1 MTSRHLHGDGAPA
14 DASGAQ
20 TEAPARTGLA
30 LDARQRAMLA
40 EMGVRVWWPAVP
52 APAPERAPA
61 SDAPAA
67 SPPVQAHDPS
77 APTPDRVDAKNVAQP
92 DRMALASGEK
102 RQHFP
107 ARPAAEPPTAP
118 ITALAAPAAA
128 TAAASPAALP
138 REAIARMDWPALRE
152 AVRQCQACGLHAQRR
167 QAVFGMGDERARW
180 LVVGEGPG
188 EQEDAQG
195 LPFVGPSG
203 QLLDAMLRAIGWDRQ
218 AQAGDVAARTPAF
231 PPLSQPVQPVFIA
244 NAVKCRPPG
253 NRNPHPDELAHCLP
267 YLQRQIALLQP
278 RIILALGRFAV
289 QSLLGSTEPLG
300 RLRGRVHRYQGI
312 PVIVSYHPAYLLRQP
327 AEKARAWQDLCLAL
341 EVAEREGAST

>member
-1 MTSRHLHGDGAPA
+1 MSAHTPPAGGDVPPSAAGAVERA
-14 DASGAQ
+14 
-20 TEAPARTGLA
+20 GLA

-40 EMGVRVWWPAVP
+40 EMGVRVWWPA

-61 SDAPAA
+61 SDALAA
-67 SPPVQAHDPS
+67 SAPVH
-77 APTPDRVDAKNVAQP
+77 APAQP
-92 DRMALASGEK
+92 NPTRDPGATKTTALPDQMALESGEK
-102 RQHFP
+102 SQNFA
-107 ARPAAEPPTAP
+107 ARPPADPATPPV
-118 ITALAAPAAA
+118 AAPG
-128 TAAASPAALP
+128 PAPMP
-138 REAIARMDWPALRE
+138 REAMARMDWPALRE
-152 AVRQCQACGLHAQRR
+152 AVQQCKACGLHAQRA

-203 QLLDAMLRAIGWDRQ
+203 QLLDAMLRAIGLDRH
-218 AQAGDVAARTPAF
+218 AQAGEAASRDLAL
-231 PPLSQPVQPVFIA
+231 PPLSQPAQPVFIA

-341 EVAEREGAST
+341 EVAEREGARA

>member
-1 MTSRHLHGDGAPA
+1 M
-14 DASGAQ
+14 
-20 TEAPARTGLA
+20 
-30 LDARQRAMLA
+30 
-40 EMGVRVWWPAVP
+40 
-52 APAPERAPA
+52 
-61 SDAPAA
+61 
-67 SPPVQAHDPS
+67 
-77 APTPDRVDAKNVAQP
+77 
-92 DRMALASGEK
+92 
-102 RQHFP
+102 
-107 ARPAAEPPTAP
+107 
-118 ITALAAPAAA
+118 
-128 TAAASPAALP
+128 P

-203 QLLDAMLRAIGWDRQ
+203 QLLDAMLRAIGLDRQ
-218 AQAGDVAARTPAF
+218 AQAGDAAARDPAL
-231 PPLSQPVQPVFIA
+231 PPLSQPAQPVFIA

-327 AEKARAWQDLCLAL
+327 AEKARAWQDLCLAI
-341 EVAEREGAST
+341 EVAEREGAAH

>member
-1 MTSRHLHGDGAPA
+1 MTSRHPHGDGAPA
-14 DASGAQ
+14 DAPSAPN
-20 TEAPARTGLA
+20 EAPACTGLA

-40 EMGVRVWWPAVP
+40 EMGVRVWWPA

-67 SPPVQAHDPS
+67 SPPVQARDLS
-77 APTPDRVDAKNVAQP
+77 APMPDQGDAKNVAQS
-92 DRMALASGEK
+92 DGMALASGEK
-102 RQHFP
+102 LQHFA

-118 ITALAAPAAA
+118 ITDLAAPAAL
-128 TAAASPAALP
+128 AAAGPATMP

-167 QAVFGMGDERARW
+167 QAVFGMGDERAHW

-203 QLLDAMLRAIGWDRQ
+203 QLLDAMLRAIGLDRQ
-218 AQAGDVAARTPAF
+218 ARSGDVAARDPAL
-231 PPLSQPVQPVFIA
+231 PPLSQPAQPVFIA

>member
-1 MTSRHLHGDGAPA
+1 MTNRHSHGDGVPA
-14 DASGAQ
+14 DASGAP
-20 TEAPARTGLA
+20 TESITRTGLA
-30 LDARQRAMLA
+30 LDTRQRAMLA
-40 EMGVRVWWPAVP
+40 EMGVRVWWPA
-52 APAPERAPA
+52 APAPERARA
-61 SDAPAA
+61 SAAQAAAPLAQ
-67 SPPVQAHDPS
+67 PPVQPGT
-77 APTPDRVDAKNVAQP
+77 TPDLDEIRTTAQHEQ
-92 DRMALASGEK
+92 MAPASGESP
-102 RQHFP
+102 QHF
-107 ARPAAEPPTAP
+107 AATHAE
-118 ITALAAPAAA
+118 AAA
-128 TAAASPAALP
+128 AGPAALP

-203 QLLDAMLRAIGWDRQ
+203 QLLDAMLRAIGLDRR
-218 AQAGDVAARTPAF
+218 AQVDAAATARDPAL
-231 PPLSQPVQPVFIA
+231 PPLSQPAQPVFIA

-300 RLRGRVHRYQGI
+300 RLRGRVHRCQGI

-341 EVAEREGAST
+341 EVAERESAAI

>member
-14 DASGAQ
+14 DAPGAPN
-20 TEAPARTGLA
+20 EAPADTGLA

-40 EMGVRVWWPAVP
+40 EMGVRVWWPA

-67 SPPVQAHDPS
+67 SPPVQARDPS
-77 APTPDRVDAKNVAQP
+77 APMSDRVDTKNVAGP
-92 DRMALASGEK
+92 DQMALASGEK
-102 RQHFP
+102 LQHFA

-118 ITALAAPAAA
+118 ITDLAAPAAL
-128 TAAASPAALP
+128 AAAGPATMP

-167 QAVFGMGDERARW
+167 QAVFGMGDERAHW

-203 QLLDAMLRAIGWDRQ
+203 QLLDAMLRAIGLDRQ
-218 AQAGDVAARTPAF
+218 AQAGDAAARNPAV
-231 PPLSQPVQPVFIA
+231 PPLSQPAQPVFIA

>member
-1 MTSRHLHGDGAPA
+1 MTSRHPHGDGAPA
-14 DASGAQ
+14 DAPSAPN
-20 TEAPARTGLA
+20 EAPACTGLA

-40 EMGVRVWWPAVP
+40 EMGVRVWWPA

-67 SPPVQAHDPS
+67 SPPVQARDLS
-77 APTPDRVDAKNVAQP
+77 APMPDQGDAKNVAQS
-92 DRMALASGEK
+92 DGMALASGEK
-102 RQHFP
+102 LQHFA

-118 ITALAAPAAA
+118 ITDLAAPAAL
-128 TAAASPAALP
+128 AAAGPATMP
-138 REAIARMDWPALRE
+138 REAIARMDWSALRE

-167 QAVFGMGDERARW
+167 QAVFGMGDERAHW

-203 QLLDAMLRAIGWDRQ
+203 QLLDAMLRAIGLDRQ
-218 AQAGDVAARTPAF
+218 ARSGDVAARDPAL
-231 PPLSQPVQPVFIA
+231 PPLSQPAQPVFIA